1 MRIKMSSNSSS
12 SGIMSASTSASSPA
26 AKRVAK
32 KTSPVADATPVSSSS
47 SSSASS
53 TPVVAASP
61 VAAAAAAAPKA
72 KRATKASASASASAT
87 SSTTEA
93 APVVVSST
101 PVEAA
106 TTVVAPVTTLDDDLK
121 AVSGNLN
128 SLRETAST
136 LLSQIKKLEKRVHRE
151 MKDARKRRRRVKV
164 DENGVEVKRAPS
176 IFERPTQVT
185 AELLTFLGRPAATL
199 MSRSEVTKAVNEY
212 VKANG
217 LKNKHDIKP
226 DGPLRKLLAIGEAEP
241 LTYFNLQRYLNRH
254 YVKAVPAVAPVATA

>member
-1 MRIKMSSNSSS
+1 MSSNSSS
-12 SGIMSASTSASSPA
+12 SGIMSASTSTP
-26 AKRVAK
+26 KRVAK
-32 KTSPVADATPVSSSS
+32 K
-47 SSSASS
+47 S
-53 TPVVAASP
+53 TPVDSTPAVATPAP
-61 VAAAAAAAPKA
+61 VAAPVTPAPKA
-72 KRATKASASASASAT
+72 KRAAKASASEPVAVAEPVA
-87 SSTTEA
+87 A

-101 PVEAA
+101 PVESAA
-106 TTVVAPVTTLDDDLK
+106 VAVAPVTTLDDDLK
-121 AVSGNLN
+121 AVSSNLN

-185 AELLTFLGRPAATL
+185 AELLSFLGRPASTL

-212 VKANG
+212 VKSHE

-226 DGPLRKLLAIGEAEP
+226 DAPLRKLLAIGEGEP

-254 YVKAVPAVAPVATA
+254 YIKAAPVATA

>member
-1 MRIKMSSNSSS
+1 
-12 SGIMSASTSASSPA
+12 MSAPA
-26 AKRVAK
+26 PTKTTKRVAK
-32 KTSPVADATPVSSSS
+32 KTDAVAE
-47 SSSASS
+47 SAPSAPA
-53 TPVVAASP
+53 PVVEA
-61 VAAAAAAAPKA
+61 VAPAKA
-72 KRATKASASASASAT
+72 KRATKAAA
-87 SSTTEA
+87 A
-93 APVVVSST
+93 APAVAAPTVVSST

-106 TTVVAPVTTLDDDLK
+106 STAPVAPTTTLDDDLK
-121 AVSGNLN
+121 AVSTNLN

-164 DENGVEVKRAPS
+164 DENGVEVKRTPS

-199 MSRSEVTKAVNEY
+199 MSRSEVTKAVNDY
-212 VKANG
+212 VKAHG

-226 DGPLRKLLAIGEAEP
+226 DAPLRKLLAIGEGEP

-254 YVKAVPAVAPVATA
+254 YVKATPVA

>member
-1 MRIKMSSNSSS
+1 M
-12 SGIMSASTSASSPA
+12 
-26 AKRVAK
+26 
-32 KTSPVADATPVSSSS
+32 
-47 SSSASS
+47 
-53 TPVVAASP
+53 
-61 VAAAAAAAPKA
+61 
-72 KRATKASASASASAT
+72 
-87 SSTTEA
+87 
-93 APVVVSST
+93 VVSST
-101 PVEAA
+101 PVE
-106 TTVVAPVTTLDDDLK
+106 TVTAVAAPVTSLDDDLK

-136 LLSQIKKLEKRVHRE
+136 LLSQLKKLEKRVHRE
-151 MKDARKRRRRVKV
+151 MKDARKRRRRVKL

-254 YVKAVPAVAPVATA
+254 YIKAVPAVAAVATA

>member
-1 MRIKMSSNSSS
+1 
-12 SGIMSASTSASSPA
+12 MSAPA
-26 AKRVAK
+26 PSKTTKRVAK
-32 KTSPVADATPVSSSS
+32 KTDAVADAP
-47 SSSASS
+47 A
-53 TPVVAASP
+53 PVVE
-61 VAAAAAAAPKA
+61 AAAPA
-72 KRATKASASASASAT
+72 KRATKKAAAAVA
-87 SSTTEA
+87 A
-93 APVVVSST
+93 APAPVVVAST

-106 TTVVAPVTTLDDDLK
+106 STAPVAPTTSLDDDLK
-121 AVSGNLN
+121 AVSTNLN

-151 MKDARKRRRRVKV
+151 MKDARKRRRRVKL

-199 MSRSEVTKAVNEY
+199 MSRSEVTKAVNDY
-212 VKANG
+212 VKAHN

-226 DGPLRKLLAIGEAEP
+226 DAPLRKLLAIGEGEP

-254 YVKAVPAVAPVATA
+254 YVKATPVA

>member
-12 SGIMSASTSASSPA
+12 SGIMATTSAPTS
-26 AKRVAK
+26 KRVAK
-32 KTSPVADATPVSSSS
+32 KTDVAATP
-47 SSSASS
+47 SA
-53 TPVVAASP
+53 VAAP
-61 VAAAAAAAPKA
+61 VPTAAAPAPATPAVASKA
-72 KRATKASASASASAT
+72 KRATKADAA
-87 SSTTEA
+87 A
-93 APVVVSST
+93 APVAQTSAHVVVSST
-101 PVEAA
+101 PVE
-106 TTVVAPVTTLDDDLK
+106 TVAAPVLPTTTLDDDLR
-121 AVSGNLN
+121 AVSSNLN

-151 MKDARKRRRRVKV
+151 MKDARKRRRRVKL

-185 AELLTFLGRPAATL
+185 AELLTFLARPAGTL

-212 VKANG
+212 VKSHG

-226 DGPLRKLLAIGEAEP
+226 DAPLRKLLAIGESEP

-254 YVKAVPAVAPVATA
+254 YVKAVAPVAPVATA